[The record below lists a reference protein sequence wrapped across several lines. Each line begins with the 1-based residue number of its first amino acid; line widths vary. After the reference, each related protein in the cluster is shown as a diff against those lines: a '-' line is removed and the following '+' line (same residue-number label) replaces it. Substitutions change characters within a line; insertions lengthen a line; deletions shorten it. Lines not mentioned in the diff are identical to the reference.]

1 MKLKTPVYRNLKS
14 IPVYFEDTSLTSEEV
29 FRITEFPVRLTAGK
43 NIFKLQGNPNNLNN
57 GSYLDIEILDYNGDP
72 IYHEVTDV
80 ITEDNSRIISVFIY
94 GNTPPGDAEVILV
107 ATANSLFGELV
118 PEEWLDYP
126 NVRWSRLIPVNP
138 TQNNVTEIIFSQLP
152 NITIK
157 EQVGAQLDR
166 SYTTT
171 QYPTYNTGTVR
182 YVSNNSYP
190 ILIVSNGTFNNQMV
204 GGTVT
209 ISNPVNPTP
218 ESYYDIPTIPYSSK
232 IKKVLSTSSILLDTE
247 YKIASSD
254 SIIPHIYTNFDS
266 STYSISYEA
275 TPTYVPTQNSESYA
289 LVEIDNLDPIA
300 GDVSRIKVFMN
311 NTGTIGT
318 WELINDIELEETDV
332 FVTGTASLEPYK
344 SIGDITSQTVINT
357 YYTASSYLG
366 NTRQTAPTLVYDNT
380 DLSNALKITSNV
392 DLSDNTRVH
401 ILQVSSSVA
410 GKFIKDSL
418 YKITLDAVG
427 TRTIASGNTN
437 PEILIYASGSAFNYD
452 YGDYYN
458 QELPIQLGRQIGN
471 LFVNNDSQRFDDSA
485 FYFSADET
493 GDGVLLFV
501 IKGGEWKLSDIR
513 TTTDNDKGFTPEYA
527 RIRSLV
533 PTPHKSNVQFA
544 FKIEYY
550 NSDGAKSKQVNYTDG
565 ISWEGGN
572 RYVDGEYSM
581 ITGSLYVADSLEN
594 GIAISGY
601 KDTGYIRSLGYDG
614 FNAGY
619 PGFLLWSGSAMTGSG
634 DNYNGVG
641 LELYADRDNYFRY
654 RTNPSEL
661 VVKTKSFYFG
671 SSSQYISGSNGSIA
685 ISSSNFYLAPNGS
698 VTLSGSNVTLQTPN
712 FFLGNG
718 SNYISGSG
726 GNIMIS
732 GSNVMMRTPNFFFGS
747 GSTFISGS
755 GGNLQIKS
763 NNFSVSANG
772 AVTASNIYLEDVAIA
787 DSFVYNTI
795 TVNDSNYTQYYTNY
809 SITDLLLTGS
819 VSGYSTRQFTKLVL
833 DGSNGGQSGKQV
845 RLERLPDYPIG
856 MVLPGGYSP
865 GSSRGYDITIENW
878 ALSTTGNF
886 SAVLF
891 ASAVASGSSTFKGNT
906 DFGFFADMW
915 DQSAASYQSYP
926 ASHLNLK
933 SLTSPNIIYYG
944 EGAIGLK
951 QTYKTSATTALSSQV
966 LPLYYG
972 NQFTFQRTVASS
984 LPSGFGLLD
993 KYFQL
998 VGTDCN
1004 LTLNPYFPSGMKT
1017 GGGILMGGPGSH
1029 NPFSRG
1035 SDIHGSPAPDPL
1047 AVLELRADTNS
1058 TNQPD
1063 GIHTIFIPP
1072 KLSTS
1077 DFDAVYTLS
1086 LPFNPSPPTPPAG
1099 AIYYNTTTNKLMV
1112 YNGTVWQ
1119 ACN

>member
-1 MKLKTPVYRNLKS
+1 MKIKTPVYRNLKS

-247 YKIASSD
+247 YKIASSE

-266 STYSISYEA
+266 SAYSISYEA

-289 LVEIDNLDPIA
+289 LVEIDNLEPIA

-366 NTRQTAPTLVYDNT
+366 STRQTAPTLVYDNT

-471 LFVNNDSQRFDDSA
+471 LFVNDDSQRFDDSA

-493 GDGVLLFV
+493 GDGVLQFV
-501 IKGGEWKLSDIR
+501 IKGGEWKLSEIR

-550 NSDGAKSKQVNYTDG
+550 NSDGAKSKQVNYTDN

-614 FNAGY
+614 FNSGF
-619 PGFLLWSGSAMTGSG
+619 PGFLLWSGSAMKGTS

-732 GSNVMMRTPNFFFGS
+732 GSNVTMRTPNFFFGT
-747 GSTFISGS
+747 GSSFISGS
-755 GGNLQIKS
+755 NGKILISGS
-763 NNFSVSANG
+763 NVTMRTPNFFLGDTNQFISGSNGKISISASNFSVDANG
-772 AVTASNIYLEDVAIA
+772 NVTASNAVFHGTSQADLYSWRLIKIDPATSPQISTYTGLDFQTYYRISLTGIHDEIDSPTNTSPAHFLRLQGTWNYPIGQIVIHPESMYTNSKYPIYGSFVIIEQATTGDVDIALNATPEYPDPYPDSEIGDINLSAYGGDIFSKSHYKSAGIA
-787 DSFVYNTI
+787 DTIRISFGNRIQLYQGSFDWKLFSVVSYKNITPWFSSSIAIGSTPFSGKPTTSTSTGQVGEIAWDKTYVYICT
-795 TVNDSNYTQYYTNY
+795 
-809 SITDLLLTGS
+809 
-819 VSGYSTRQFTKLVL
+819 
-833 DGSNGGQSGKQV
+833 GSNGWG
-845 RLERLPDYPIG
+845 RIPF
-856 MVLPGGYSP
+856 
-865 GSSRGYDITIENW
+865 
-878 ALSTTGNF
+878 STT
-886 SAVLF
+886 A
-891 ASAVASGSSTFKGNT
+891 
-906 DFGFFADMW
+906 W
-915 DQSAASYQSYP
+915 
-926 ASHLNLK
+926 
-933 SLTSPNIIYYG
+933 
-944 EGAIGLK
+944 
-951 QTYKTSATTALSSQV
+951 
-966 LPLYYG
+966 
-972 NQFTFQRTVASS
+972 
-984 LPSGFGLLD
+984 
-993 KYFQL
+993 
-998 VGTDCN
+998 
-1004 LTLNPYFPSGMKT
+1004 
-1017 GGGILMGGPGSH
+1017 
-1029 NPFSRG
+1029 
-1035 SDIHGSPAPDPL
+1035 
-1047 AVLELRADTNS
+1047 
-1058 TNQPD
+1058 
-1063 GIHTIFIPP
+1063 
-1072 KLSTS
+1072 
-1077 DFDAVYTLS
+1077 
-1086 LPFNPSPPTPPAG
+1086 
-1099 AIYYNTTTNKLMV
+1099 
-1112 YNGTVWQ
+1112 
-1119 ACN
+1119 